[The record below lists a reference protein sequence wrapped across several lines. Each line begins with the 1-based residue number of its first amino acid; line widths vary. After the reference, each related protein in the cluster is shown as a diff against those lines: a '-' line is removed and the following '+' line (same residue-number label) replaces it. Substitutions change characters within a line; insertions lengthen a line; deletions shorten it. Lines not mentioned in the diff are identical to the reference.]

1 MSHEVASTLL
11 RPLPGVLKSGMLDQL
26 TIETFEP
33 HVGSSFWVEF
43 PNGAK
48 VELRLVR
55 AAKVMES
62 EAAQLPRHPFSLY
75 FVGPKSF
82 LLKQHTYRL
91 THESLDPMEVFVV
104 PVGEQKETYQYEAVF
119 A

>member
-1 MSHEVASTLL
+1 
-11 RPLPGVLKSGMLDQL
+11 MLDQL

-33 HVGSSFWVEF
+33 YVGTSFWAEF

-48 VELRLVR
+48 VELRLTR

-62 EAAQLPRHPFSLY
+62 EAAKLPRHPFSL
-75 FVGPKSF
+75 FFIGPKSF
-82 LLKQHTYRL
+82 KLEQKIYRI
-91 THESLDPMEVFVV
+91 THEAMEPMEFFLV
-104 PVGEQKETYQYEAVF
+104 PVAETRETFEYEAVF

>member
-1 MSHEVASTLL
+1 
-11 RPLPGVLKSGMLDQL
+11 MLDQL
-26 TIETFEP
+26 SVEVFEP
-33 HVGSSFWVEF
+33 HVGTSFWAEF

-62 EAAQLPRHPFSLY
+62 EAARLPRHPFSLY
-75 FVGPKSF
+75 FIGPKSYQ
-82 LLKQHTYRL
+82 LKQQIYHL
-91 THESLDPMEVFVV
+91 THETADAMDVFLV
-104 PVGEQKETYQYEAVF
+104 PVGQVGETYEYEVVF

>member
-1 MSHEVASTLL
+1 
-11 RPLPGVLKSGMLDQL
+11 MLDQL

-62 EAAQLPRHPFSLY
+62 EAAELPRHPFSLY
-75 FVGPKSF
+75 FLGPKSF
-82 LLKQHTYRL
+82 LLKQHTYHVA
-91 THESLDPMEVFVV
+91 HETLGAYDIFVV
-104 PVGEQKETYQYEAVF
+104 PIGETGEAYQYEAVF